1 MCIRDRFNGD
11 RDAVRRQTVAT
22 ALTGLLRMSNGEN
35 PG

>member
-1 MCIRDRFNGD
+1 
-11 RDAVRRQTVAT
+11 VRRQTVAT

>member
-1 MCIRDRFNGD
+1 M
-11 RDAVRRQTVAT
+11 RRQTVAT

>member
-1 MCIRDRFNGD
+1 
-11 RDAVRRQTVAT
+11 QTVAT

>member
-1 MCIRDRFNGD
+1 
-11 RDAVRRQTVAT
+11 DAVRRQTVAT

>member
-1 MCIRDRFNGD
+1 